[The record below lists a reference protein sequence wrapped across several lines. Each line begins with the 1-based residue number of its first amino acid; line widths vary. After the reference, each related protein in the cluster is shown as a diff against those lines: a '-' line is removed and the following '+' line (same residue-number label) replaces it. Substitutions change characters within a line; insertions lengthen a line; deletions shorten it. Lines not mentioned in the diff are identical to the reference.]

1 MRPETGWVPMRYRI
15 PRECLLVLSQCMRR
29 VRRWR
34 VPPHW
39 SAAEWYEEALS
50 EATAA
55 VHEAMCRFDPNRGI
69 ELKWYVRRRILLRVL
84 ARYRKEWAF
93 GLRWLSSDDAPADR
107 GIAPTAPRVDDRELR
122 TAMNSLTGAE
132 RRLMEALFW
141 ERRTESDLARKMGIS
156 QQEVSKRKLVI
167 LIKLRHALDA
177 GA

>member
-1 MRPETGWVPMRYRI
+1 MRYRV
-15 PRECLLVLSQCMRR
+15 PRECLLVLAQCMRR

-39 SAAEWYEEALS
+39 SASEWYEEALS

-55 VHEAMCRFDPNRGI
+55 VHEAICRFDPDRGI

-84 ARYRKEWAF
+84 GRYRKEWAF
-93 GLRWLSSDDAPADR
+93 GLRWLSSDDATADR
-107 GIAPTAPRVDDRELR
+107 GMAPIAPRVDERELR

-132 RRLMEALFW
+132 RQLMKALFW

-156 QQEVSKRKLVI
+156 QQMVSRRKLLI
-167 LIKLRHALDA
+167 LLKLRRALDA
-177 GA
+177 GS